1 MPKNNKEKR
10 EKKFCYYI
18 MFILPILYIISVI
31 ILLIKVNIYIK
42 IAYIIFFNA
51 LNIMVFKKEKLS
63 PKVICE
69 MVFGINFV
77 IMLAVIPIA
86 LIF

>member
-10 EKKFCYYI
+10 EMRFCYYI
-18 MFILPILYIISVI
+18 MFIFPILYIISVI

-51 LNIMVFKKEKLS
+51 LNIMVFKQEKLS